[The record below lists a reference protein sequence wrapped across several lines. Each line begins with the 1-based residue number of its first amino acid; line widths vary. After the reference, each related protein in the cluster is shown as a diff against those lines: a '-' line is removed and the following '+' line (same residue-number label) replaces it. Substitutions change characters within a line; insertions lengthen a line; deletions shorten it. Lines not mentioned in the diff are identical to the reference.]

1 MKIATV
7 TADRRGLVDD
17 VLAEV
22 AGRLAGE
29 RVRLAGVVRAPAT
42 GPLAHRCD
50 MDLAVLSTDR
60 AIRITQ
66 DLGAHSASCR
76 LDAGALEDAVAAV
89 EASLQG
95 PVDLLILNKFGQR
108 EADGHGFRAVIGAAL
123 ARDIPVLLGLPLA
136 QRAAFDRFAAGLAEA
151 LPPDATSILDWCR
164 RSLAAAPA

>member
-1 MKIATV
+1 MRIATV
-7 TADRRGLVDD
+7 TADQRGLVDA

-22 AGRLAGE
+22 AERLVGE

-42 GPLAHRCD
+42 GVHAHRCD

-76 LDAGALEDAVAAV
+76 LDAGALESAVAAV
-89 EASLQG
+89 EASLAR

-108 EADGHGFRAVIGAAL
+108 EAEGRGFRDVIGAAL
-123 ARDIPVLLGLPLA
+123 ARDIPVLLGLPQT
-136 QRAAFDRFAAGLAEA
+136 QRAAFDRFAAGLSQA
-151 LPPDATSILDWCR
+151 LPPDPTAILAWCR
-164 RSLAAAPA
+164 RVLAAALA